1 MLTRLTHAAIS
12 FALTVVV
19 YQAYVLMVAPFI
31 EPTAVHARSE
41 QSLNSTVPQPPPVA
55 PHKYRELLAA
65 YFPVGHWTLASAPI
79 TFEAGNAMIVLD
91 DYQPRDDGQVRVT
104 KCVMLFFPKPRV
116 RGEPPPRDAV
126 VLEAPHGAV
135 LQMDQGLRPGLG
147 GMGRIQWGRLVG
159 DIVVR
164 SGMREPGP
172 QDDLL
177 LTTRDLYMNED
188 LIRTDDK
195 VEMQVG
201 PHWGR
206 GRVLEIRLVAVE
218 RAHANLAGPQIGG
231 IDSLEILHDVRAQLA
246 PGDVRLFAEQKA
258 AAPAR
263 PSPPVKIASRG
274 RFRFDFANNMASFV
288 DQVQVVQEHDT
299 GQRDQLYCDE
309 LNIYLA
315 GADDTVL
322 PAANET
328 DTLTAVGTKTH
339 DLARLRPGSIEARG
353 SDDAPVIL
361 DAPSQM
367 ASARCDRMRLELDA
381 RRVTF
386 DGSDEVVLKYD
397 GSEIH
402 APLVRYQAPAQGS
415 AERIGALLAA
425 GSGWIR
431 ALAGDNKSQPF
442 EVRWTDSMR
451 LERVNGQPE
460 LSLRGRPRLDMVG
473 MGTLWA
479 NYLNVVLRERKADGS
494 EADLLP
500 GDVVPQRIVASG
512 LVGIESPELSGKVD
526 ELDVNI
532 DYQPSELQLA
542 DPTGANSR
550 GDRLLLGK
558 RGNEP
563 RAYNVVGNQ
572 LRVQLTVRQRRPE
585 VSSLGVEGGVVFRE
599 TSAGAAAGEPLVVR
613 AERLTVKDADSP
625 NAEIDLR
632 GQPATITAAGMTI
645 HAETLRLNRGTSRA
659 WIDSPGQLE
668 LPLDRNLNG
677 EQLATPEPL
686 AISWQ
691 KGMELDQDRI
701 TFRGQVSALTSDGV
715 LNTERLV
722 AVLNAPVRFDGA
734 ARQGRTE
741 LEQLECWEG
750 VRAEFQQRD
759 AAGLISMQVME
770 LESIVANQRTGE
782 IKGDGPGQLESVHL
796 TQGGNPLGQF
806 APGATNLPRTAQHL
820 GFLHVDFRRGV
831 RGNLHSRQIEVF
843 GDTKAVYGPV
853 DSWQQKLEISLRGK
867 PGPGTIWITSDRLG
881 VAENPAGRAGRD
893 GGIGAVELSARDNV
907 TIEGRAGERGMFT
920 ARAQRATYDQL
931 KTMFILE
938 GDGTRPAELYH
949 QEYDGAPTTSNSA
962 RKLTYIQSTGEVKL
976 EGIVKGEWSQIDL
989 GNSPGKTQSK

>member
-19 YQAYVLMVAPFI
+19 YQAYVVTVAPFV
-31 EPTAVHARSE
+31 EPISVQARNE
-41 QSLNSTVPQPPPVA
+41 ESLDASTDSTPREA

-65 YFPVGHWTLASAPI
+65 YFPVGHWTLGAAPI
-79 TFEAGNAMIVLD
+79 TFEAGNAMVVLD
-91 DYQPRDDGQVRVT
+91 GYQPRDDGQVRVT

-135 LQMDQGLRPGLG
+135 LQMDQGLQSGLG

-159 DIVVR
+159 DVVVR

-218 RAHANLAGPQIGG
+218 RAHLSSAGPQIGG

-246 PGDVRLFAEQKA
+246 PGDVQLFAEQQ
-258 AAPAR
+258 PADPAQ

-288 DQVQVVQEHDT
+288 DQVQVVQEHND
-299 GQRDQLYCDE
+299 GERDQLFCDE
-309 LNIYLA
+309 LNVYLA
-315 GADDTVL
+315 GDDDTVL

-328 DTLTAVGTKTH
+328 DALTAVGTKTH
-339 DLARLRPGSIEARG
+339 DLAELRPGSIEARG
-353 SDDAPVIL
+353 SESAPVIL
-361 DAPSQM
+361 EAPSQQ

-386 DGSDEVVLKYD
+386 DGSDEVTLKYD
-397 GSEIH
+397 GNEIH
-402 APLVRYQAPAQGS
+402 APLVRYQAPPQGS
-415 AERIGALLAA
+415 TERIGQMLAA

-431 ALAGDNKSQPF
+431 ALTGDDKSQPF

-460 LSLRGRPRLDMVG
+460 LTLRGRPRLDMVG
-473 MGTLWA
+473 LGTLWA
-479 NYLNVVLRERKADGS
+479 NYLKVVLRERKADGS
-494 EADLLP
+494 EANLLP
-500 GDVVPQRIVASG
+500 ADVVPQRIVASG
-512 LVGIESPELSGKVD
+512 LVGIESPELSGKVN
-526 ELDVNI
+526 ELDVNV
-532 DYQPSELQLA
+532 DYQSIETALA
-542 DPTGANSR
+542 AGNSR
-550 GDRLLLGK
+550 GDRSLLGQPGAEA
-558 RGNEP
+558 RT
-563 RAYNVVGNQ
+563 YNVVGNQ
-572 LRVQLTVRQRRPE
+572 LRVRLNVRQKHPE
-585 VSSLGVEGGVVFRE
+585 VSSLGVEGSVVFRE
-599 TSAGAAAGEPLVVR
+599 TSAGADEGQPLVVR

-632 GQPATITAAGMTI
+632 GQPATVTAAGMSI

-677 EQLATPEPL
+677 QQLATPEPL

-759 AAGLISMQVME
+759 AAGLTSMQVLE
-770 LESIVANQRTGE
+770 LESITANQRTGA
-782 IKGDGPGQLESVHL
+782 IKGDGPGQMESVHL
-796 TQGGNPLGQF
+796 TQGGSPLGQL
-806 APGATNLPRTAQHL
+806 APGVANASRTAQHL

-831 RGNLHSRQIEVF
+831 QGNLHQRRIEVL
-843 GDTKAVYGPV
+843 GDAKAVYGPV

-867 PGPGTIWITSDRLG
+867 PGPGTVWITSDKLG
-881 VAENPAGRAGRD
+881 VAQNPLSRLNQNGV
-893 GGIGAVELSARDNV
+893 GAVELFARGNV
-907 TIEGRAGERGMFT
+907 TIEGPYQDRGSFVVRAD
-920 ARAQRATYDQL
+920 RADFDQL
-931 KTMFILE
+931 KSMFVLE
-938 GDGTRPAELYH
+938 GEGSQYAELHVQQYM
-949 QEYDGAPTTSNSA
+949 GAAPSKSLY
-962 RKLTYIQSTGEVKL
+962 RKIIYFLNTRDFKL
-976 EGIVKGEWSQIDL
+976 EGFGGGEWNQIDL
-989 GNSPGKTQSK
+989 GQQPQDPPR